1 MRPVPLAET
10 WRQAPGRIPV
20 CTKDGGWFR
29 TADCRELAL
38 GAAGGLERGGE
49 VVRQRRLEAEPLA
62 TRRVREGE
70 AVGVQELTPEVVAA
84 GAAVGGGGRRPGG
97 RGGGGGGGAGGGG
110 GVPPPP

>member
-62 TRRVREGE
+62 ARRVREGE

-84 GAAVGGGGRRPGG
+84 GAAVGGVAGQRVADGGEV
-97 RGGGGGGGAGGGG
+97 GADLVGAAGLQ
-110 GVPPPP
+110 